1 MATYTRDALSPIAA
15 SLPLRNGG
23 CTAVLSNRIV
33 KGAMTE
39 CLADPA
45 THDPNLQH
53 GALYRRWAQET
64 RAGGLITGNV
74 QVGRA
79 AATVCSY
86 SLIPFPIILEQQRSI
101 VASFG
106 IAAVFARGGGAVTCR
121 VFLAGKL
128 RLMGVPYCVPAAA
141 R

>member
-15 SLPLRNGG
+15 PLPLRNGG

-53 GALYRRWAQET
+53 VALYRRWAQET
-64 RAGGLITGNV
+64 RAGGPITGNV

-79 AATVCSY
+79 AATVCFVFSH
-86 SLIPFPIILEQQRSI
+86 
-101 VASFG
+101 SFSNNSG
-106 IAAVFARGGGAVTCR
+106 ATTQHSCFAWNRCCFRARGRGCESV
-121 VFLAGKL
+121 
-128 RLMGVPYCVPAAA
+128 RL
-141 R
+141 

>member
-15 SLPLRNGG
+15 PLPLRNGG
-23 CTAVLSNRIV
+23 CTAVLSNRIM

-53 GALYRRWAQET
+53 VALYRRWAQET

-79 AATVCSY
+79 GATVRSCSP
-86 SLIPFPIILEQQRSI
+86 SNS
-101 VASFG
+101 VA
-106 IAAVFARGGGAVTCR
+106 
-121 VFLAGKL
+121 LLL
-128 RLMGVPYCVPAAA
+128 RLESLLFSRAGAGL
-141 R
+141 